1 MLENFYPK
9 CDYVWAL
16 QYLFLLDK
24 LDALSE
30 VAQSVDFGVKDERQ
44 NNVLHVLAKME
55 YSGTV
60 FNCFKLVTKRAV
72 INPKLRNTDGKKPAD
87 FIKKKTDE
95 RVKFLEELEK
105 TGGTVAGTKKKKKKK
120 KKKKTEETEST
131 AVKEEANE
139 GIGGMLHKCCIA
151 NMILNCNSR
160 CLSQK

>member
-1 MLENFYPK
+1 M
-9 CDYVWAL
+9 

-87 FIKKKTDE
+87 FIRMKTDE
-95 RVKFLEELEK
+95 RIKFLEELEK
-105 TGGTVAGTKKKKKKK
+105 TGGTVAGNKKKKKKK
-120 KKKKTEETEST
+120 KKKKTDEADSMV
-131 AVKEEANE
+131 VKEKDSERTK
-139 GIGGMLHKCCIA
+139 GMLRKCSISNRMLSCR
-151 NMILNCNSR
+151 SR
-160 CLSQK
+160 YLS

>member
-1 MLENFYPK
+1 M
-9 CDYVWAL
+9 

-55 YSGTV
+55 YSSTV

-87 FIKKKTDE
+87 FIKMKTDE
-95 RVKFLEELEK
+95 RIKFLEELEK
-105 TGGTVAGTKKKKKKK
+105 TGGTVAGNKKKKKK
-120 KKKKTEETEST
+120 KKKKTDEADSMV
-131 AVKEEANE
+131 VKEKDSERTE
-139 GIGGMLHKCCIA
+139 GMLRKCSIS
-151 NMILNCNSR
+151 NRMLNCRSR
-160 CLSQK
+160 YLS